1 LAGKFNTALVTS
13 ISPDCPSRE
22 KMEPAVRIELTT
34 HGLQNRC
41 STAELSWLETIEN
54 KAFYA
59 VIFAGFLGACILNLY
74 MVCFFSY
81 ENDITITD

>member
-1 LAGKFNTALVTS
+1 MEV
-13 ISPDCPSRE
+13 
-22 KMEPAVRIELTT
+22 EPAVRIELTT